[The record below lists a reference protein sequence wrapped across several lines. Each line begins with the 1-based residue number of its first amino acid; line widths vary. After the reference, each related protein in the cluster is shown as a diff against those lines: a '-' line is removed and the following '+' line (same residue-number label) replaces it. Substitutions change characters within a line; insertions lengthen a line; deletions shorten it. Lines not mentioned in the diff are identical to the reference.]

1 MYLFIAKSQITG
13 VTHTN
18 ADSAFFFIQT
28 KDFNETINLPWKS
41 FGVCLSNKAHTVV
54 AIYQEVEGIV

>member
-1 MYLFIAKSQITG
+1 MYLFVAKSQITERC
-13 VTHTN
+13 TLMLTLP
-18 ADSAFFFIQT
+18 FFFVQT

-41 FGVCLSNKAHTVV
+41 LGVCLSNKAHTVV